1 MAMSEAAR
9 AAAPLNSQQPLSPF
23 VASGP
28 PSFSSSC
35 LKSMSQF
42 ERDLDRHTVYRSQP
56 SHVAFEDSCVPE
68 SVCC

>member
-9 AAAPLNSQQPLSPF
+9 AAAPLNSQQPVSPF